1 MAEDSSRPPRPKPV
15 GTPSQGLSDRLPT
28 NAELLHE
35 LRKHGAKPAPPRELP
50 LISRRTRDYI
60 LVAGIGSAGIFFASF
75 RLLSDTDTLVVLRL
89 ALTGLDHGPELK
101 KLLPLLGREKV
112 IARLSA

>member
-89 ALTGLDHGPELK
+89 ALTGAG
-101 KLLPLLGREKV
+101 LLCGLLWFIFYGIMSRY
-112 IARLSA
+112 